1 VIGTIT
7 DATGAVIPGA
17 TVTIKEAATGRT
29 VNTQTNDAGQYV
41 LSALPIGKYHLDVK
55 QEGFKTSFADF
66 SLEVSQVLEVS
77 LKLGTG
83 STSTAV
89 EVSGEVTCRKLFALK
104 RAALACEQG
113 PRASQNGSAHR
124 RHSHFQRG
132 RSDSGTASR
141 RSAAQRPQLRNSGS
155 FDSGREPRPVFR

>member
-1 VIGTIT
+1 MIGTIT

-77 LKLGTG
+77 FETG
-83 STSTAV
+83 D
-89 EVSGEVTCRKLFALK
+89 GLDFY
-104 RAALACEQG
+104 G
-113 PRASQNGSAHR
+113 
-124 RHSHFQRG
+124 G
-132 RSDSGTASR
+132 RSLWRSYLSKAICPKTCSVSLRAGTSCVPEWKCP
-141 RSAAQRPQLRNSGS
+141 SST
-155 FDSGREPRPVFR
+155 